1 MSLWG
6 NLDAANNVPKQTDT
20 TGYGGDTPQVTQNGQ
35 VYYANT
41 AIGDFIDKAALGI
54 FGLNTSETT
63 SAVAN
68 VATKDG
74 TGIPTHAGWVIR
86 KVGVGP
92 ITSIT
97 ANAGAKG
104 VNSFVKIF
112 TGGAG
117 KGGSGQLAANAE
129 IKVNSTGFI
138 QEITIG
144 NTAGL
149 YANSPA
155 IANVYTDT
163 HFKQN
168 TAVLTGKAATNAVF
182 TITVGGRAGR
192 VQTETLVAMGSMTGD
207 SAASNAVFDKS

>member
-6 NLDAANNVPKQTDT
+6 NLNAGNNAPKQTDT
-20 TGYGGDTPQVTQNGQ
+20 TGYGGDTPQVTSNGQ

-54 FGLNTSETT
+54 FGLSTVETS

-68 VATKDG
+68 VATGDG
-74 TGIPTHAGWVIR
+74 TGIPTHAGWITR

-112 TGGAG
+112 TGGGG
-117 KGGSGQLAANAE
+117 KGGSGQIAANVE
-129 IKVNSTGFI
+129 ITVNTTGFI
-138 QEITIG
+138 DGIIIG
-144 NTAGL
+144 NSFGL
-149 YANSPA
+149 YANTPA

-182 TITVGGRAGR
+182 SITVGGRAGR
-192 VQTETLVAMGSMTGD
+192 IQTETLVAMGSMSGD

>member
-6 NLDAANNVPKQTDT
+6 NLNAGNNAPKQTDT
-20 TGYGGDTPQVTQNGQ
+20 TGYGGDTPQVTSNGQ

-54 FGLNTSETT
+54 FGLSTVETS

-68 VATKDG
+68 VATGDG
-74 TGIPTHAGWVIR
+74 TGIPTHAGWITR

-112 TGGAG
+112 TGGGG
-117 KGGSGQLAANAE
+117 KGGSGQIAANVE
-129 IKVNSTGFI
+129 ITVNTTGFI
-138 QEITIG
+138 DGIIIG
-144 NTAGL
+144 NSFGL
-149 YANSPA
+149 YANTPA

-168 TAVLTGKAATNAVF
+168 TAVLTGKAVTNAVF
-182 TITVGGRAGR
+182 SITVGGRAGR
-192 VQTETLVAMGSMTGD
+192 IQTETLVAMGSMSGD